1 VPTPIVLV
9 KMNQGAVVETSIRVG
24 EEEGWVAR
32 EDLELF
38 MVVEEEV
45 VTPRSVVCNKMVRD
59 RKKILRK
66 SNQSL
71 EKLMRSGIKQL
82 TKPGGFQF
90 KVKKKL

>member
-1 VPTPIVLV
+1 
-9 KMNQGAVVETSIRVG
+9 
-24 EEEGWVAR
+24 VAR

-38 MVVEEEV
+38 VVIEEEV
-45 VTPRSVVCNKMVRD
+45 ITPRSVVCNKMVRD